1 MKTNM
6 SGTDRIIRIIV
17 ALVAIVLYFTGILS
31 GVVGI
36 IALVVAGI
44 FLLTGF
50 VSFCPLYAL
59 LGIKTTPTKQ

>member
-6 SGTDRIIRIIV
+6 SGTDRIIRIAV

-31 GVVGI
+31 GVVGS

>member
-1 MKTNM
+1 M
-6 SGTDRIIRIIV
+6 SGTDRVIRIAV

-31 GVVGI
+31 GIVGS